1 MILTKIKPSSKI
13 KIRKHSTL
21 TSVSASASV
30 TASSPAPKKV
40 NSTSP
45 LRVWKFA
52 AEVLIRLTYYKD
64 KAAVGKWMKEEIANL
79 GPAFI
84 KLGQFISTRQ
94 GIFGKEISKE
104 LAKLQ
109 DDITQVPVEVIKD
122 SIAKS
127 LGRPIEEVFISI
139 NECIGSASIGQV
151 HRAQLK
157 TGSNQAILEPRN
169 VAIKVQKPNVAQL
182 VFEDLETMRN
192 MVQFAIIIGN
202 PRAAEFNNI
211 LTEYE
216 RFLSAELDYS
226 KELDQM
232 VAFYNCVKDLPVRIP
247 RVYRSLSS
255 KTVIVM
261 EYLPSIKIT
270 DTVTLASKNIDSVE
284 IANTLINVFLTQI
297 IKKGMVH
304 CDPHPG
310 NIGVLEDGKT
320 LVLYDFGNVITF
332 SQNFKDNLSQLIFSV
347 VQKDVNEFVELLVQ
361 LEILIIYD
369 DGEIA
374 EIKSFFVYFF
384 KYLDT
389 LDFSSLKASIV
400 QDEIQTQFQENLRIN
415 PDFMS
420 LFRVFSLLDGT
431 CLKLDPN
438 FSYITAL
445 EPYNQELLRDI
456 SFIDFR
462 ARKDLQKLTSY
473 SRTIQSTDTNIIKM
487 QRRMKI
493 ISDEFQQTQIFIAF
507 VLCLEHRE
515 DILPWIMLV
524 ASYAGWRLKINTGG
538 NKQSMPNKDTS
549 TTIKN

>member
-1 MILTKIKPSSKI
+1 MIQTKTWQYSRAS
-13 KIRKHSTL
+13 IRKKCVCQSI
-21 TSVSASASV
+21 SNIQKPFIKYA
-30 TASSPAPKKV
+30 
-40 NSTSP
+40 TSP

-52 AEVLIRLTYYKD
+52 IDVQIKLLFEKD
-64 KAAVGKWMKEEIANL
+64 KSALGLWMKEEITTL

-84 KLGQFISTRQ
+84 KLGQFVSTRQ
-94 GIFGKEISKE
+94 GILGKEISKE
-104 LAKLQ
+104 LSKLQ
-109 DDITQVPVEVIKD
+109 DDITQIPANIMKETVTV
-122 SIAKS
+122 S
-127 LGRPIEEVFISI
+127 LGFPIEEIFTSFDE
-139 NECIGSASIGQV
+139 ECIGSASIGQV

-157 TGSNQAILEPRN
+157 SDGRQ
-169 VAIKVQKPNVAQL
+169 VAVKIQKPNIAQL
-182 VFEDLETMRN
+182 IREDLETMRN
-192 MVQFAIIIGN
+192 MVQFAILIGN

-211 LTEYE
+211 LVEYE

-232 VAFYNCVKDLPVRIP
+232 VMFYNNVKDLPVRIP
-247 RVYRSLSS
+247 RVYRKLSRQN
-255 KTVIVM
+255 VIIM

-270 DTVTLASKNIDSVE
+270 DVQTLEQKGFNQVE
-284 IANTLINVFLTQI
+284 LANTLINVFLTQI

-310 NIGVLEDGKT
+310 NVGILNDGKT

-332 SQNFKDNLSQLIFSV
+332 SQSFKDNLSQLIFSV
-347 VQKDVNEFVELLVQ
+347 VQKDVNEFVELLIQ

-369 DGEIA
+369 EAEIA

-431 CLKLDPN
+431 CIKLDPN

-445 EPYNQELLRDI
+445 EPFNQELLRDI
-456 SFIDFR
+456 NFIDFR

-473 SRTIQSTDTNIIKM
+473 TRTIQTTDTNIVKM
-487 QRRMKI
+487 QRRVKI
-493 ISDEFQQTQIFIAF
+493 IGEEFQQTQIFIAF
-507 VLCLEHRE
+507 ILCLEHRE
-515 DILPWIMLV
+515 DILPIMLFLI
-524 ASYAGWRLKINTGG
+524 SYATWRFKNGPGKT
-538 NKQSMPNKDTS
+538 TS
-549 TTIKN
+549 KK